1 MSKKQ
6 NRSNKK
12 KPKKPSFSA
21 KVPTGAYDVVI
32 VGGGASGLACAVSY
46 AQAICSQSFGKMSKS
61 ESLNRKELNHGPW
74 GHESLNC
81 ELSNGEL
88 LDCEPMHREP
98 FNRESSNRKSSFSE
112 SVSCDANL
120 KAQSVLD
127 SDVGDSDTGD
137 SDTVG
142 SDTVGSDTGNNDTG
156 NPVYTQK
163 TARPRMVILE
173 AGKRIG
179 TSIMRSG
186 NGRCNFSN
194 SSLEVTRYHH
204 ASFVEKVFSAL
215 DENRSTPSVLSWFE
229 QLGLVWEEAPG
240 TEGLLY
246 PFSKK
251 ANSVLDVLRKAL
263 DAYGVEI
270 CEMSEVL
277 AISSCDYSA
286 SSLSMDKVETSEQ
299 HEAVSS
305 SQETGGFVVRGKTC
319 KGENEY
325 QSFEI
330 AARKVVLA
338 SGGAT
343 SQNILPNRQISYCS
357 PKPILGPIQAKSLSH
372 ANLSALDGI
381 RVQSNVKLYRGLS
394 DAKAKERAIFEEEG
408 EVLFRNYGLSGIV
421 IFNASR
427 YAEPGDILL
436 LDLMPHFTAE
446 VLREM
451 FLKRLEQQTDAIA
464 RFFFIGFVVE
474 PLAEALLQAAG
485 IEGDKELL
493 SSDIDHL
500 VAVCKAFPFEMQ
512 GIADERTC
520 QVRRGGVQPEEVDFS
535 TLEASSCP
543 GFFVLGEALDVDGP
557 CGGYNLHWA
566 WTTGLLAGSALANPT

>member
-12 KPKKPSFSA
+12 KPKKPFFSA

-46 AQAICSQSFGKMSKS
+46 AQAICNQSFGKMSKP
-61 ESLNRKELNHGPW
+61 ELLNHKELNHEPW
-74 GHESLNC
+74 GHES
-81 ELSNGEL
+81 SNYESMNDEL
-88 LDCEPMHREP
+88 LNCEPMHREP

-120 KAQSVLD
+120 KAQSVFD
-127 SDVGDSDTGD
+127 GNAGDSDTA
-137 SDTVG
+137 G
-142 SDTVGSDTGNNDTG
+142 SDTAGIDTGNNETG
-156 NPVYTQK
+156 NLVYTQK

-194 SSLEVTRYHH
+194 SSLDVTRYHH

-215 DENRSTPSVLSWFE
+215 DENRSIPSVLSWFE

-277 AISSCDYSA
+277 AISPCDHSV
-286 SSLSMDKVETSEQ
+286 SSLSMDRDETSEQ
-299 HEAVSS
+299 HEAVCS

-343 SQNILPNRQISYCS
+343 SQNILPNRQISYCN
-357 PKPILGPIQAKSLSH
+357 PKPILGPVQAKSLSH
-372 ANLSALDGI
+372 ADLSALDGI
-381 RVQSNVKLYRGLS
+381 RVQSNVKLYRSLS

-408 EVLFRNYGLSGIV
+408 EVLFRSYGLSGIV

-451 FLKRLEQQTDAIA
+451 FLKRLEQQRDAVA
-464 RFFFIGFVVE
+464 RFFFVGFVVD

-485 IEGDKELL
+485 IEGEKELL

-500 VAVCKAFPFEMQ
+500 VAVCKTFPFEMQ

-535 TLEASSCP
+535 TLEVSSCP
-543 GFFVLGEALDVDGP
+543 GLFVLGEALDVDGP

>member
-46 AQAICSQSFGKMSKS
+46 AQAIRNQSSGKMAKP
-61 ESLNRKELNHGPW
+61 ELLNRKELNRGTW
-74 GHESLNC
+74 GHELSNYEPKNGELLNCEPTNREPLNCESLNC
-81 ELSNGEL
+81 
-88 LDCEPMHREP
+88 
-98 FNRESSNRKSSFSE
+98 KSSFSE

-120 KAQSVLD
+120 NARSVFD
-127 SDVGDSDTGD
+127 GNAGDGDTA
-137 SDTVG
+137 
-142 SDTVGSDTGNNDTG
+142 GSDTGNSDTG
-156 NPVYTQK
+156 NPVYTPK

-194 SSLEVTRYHH
+194 SSLEVTRYRH
-204 ASFVEKVFSAL
+204 APFVEKVFSAL
-215 DENRSTPSVLSWFE
+215 DENSSIPSVLSWFE

-277 AISSCDYSA
+277 AISPCDHSA
-286 SSLSMDKVETSEQ
+286 SSLSMDKAETSEQ
-299 HEAVSS
+299 HEAAFS

-343 SQNILPNRQISYCS
+343 SQNILPSRQISYCS

-372 ANLSALDGI
+372 ADLSALDGI
-381 RVQSNVKLYRGLS
+381 RVQSNVKLYRSLS
-394 DAKAKERAIFEEEG
+394 DAKAKERVIFEEEG
-408 EVLFRNYGLSGIV
+408 EVLFRSYGLSGIV

-427 YAEPGDILL
+427 YAESGNILL

-451 FLKRLEQQTDAIA
+451 FLKRLEQQRDAVA
-464 RFFFIGFVVE
+464 RFFFVGFVVD

-485 IEGDKELL
+485 IEGEKELL

>member
-1 MSKKQ
+1 M
-6 NRSNKK
+6 
-12 KPKKPSFSA
+12 
-21 KVPTGAYDVVI
+21 
-32 VGGGASGLACAVSY
+32 
-46 AQAICSQSFGKMSKS
+46 
-61 ESLNRKELNHGPW
+61 
-74 GHESLNC
+74 
-81 ELSNGEL
+81 
-88 LDCEPMHREP
+88 
-98 FNRESSNRKSSFSE
+98 
-112 SVSCDANL
+112 
-120 KAQSVLD
+120 
-127 SDVGDSDTGD
+127 
-137 SDTVG
+137 
-142 SDTVGSDTGNNDTG
+142 
-156 NPVYTQK
+156 
-163 TARPRMVILE
+163 
-173 AGKRIG
+173 
-179 TSIMRSG
+179 
-186 NGRCNFSN
+186 
-194 SSLEVTRYHH
+194 
-204 ASFVEKVFSAL
+204 
-215 DENRSTPSVLSWFE
+215 
-229 QLGLVWEEAPG
+229 
-240 TEGLLY
+240 
-246 PFSKK
+246 
-251 ANSVLDVLRKAL
+251 LRKAL

-277 AISSCDYSA
+277 AISPCDHSA
-286 SSLSMDKVETSEQ
+286 SSLSMDKAETSEQ
-299 HEAVSS
+299 HEAAFS

-343 SQNILPNRQISYCS
+343 SQNILPSRQISYCS

-372 ANLSALDGI
+372 ADLSALDGI
-381 RVQSNVKLYRGLS
+381 RVQSNVKLYRSLS
-394 DAKAKERAIFEEEG
+394 DAKAKERVIFEEEG
-408 EVLFRNYGLSGIV
+408 EVLFRSYGLSGIV

-427 YAEPGDILL
+427 YAESGNILL

-451 FLKRLEQQTDAIA
+451 FLKRLEQQRDAVA
-464 RFFFIGFVVE
+464 RFFFVGFVVD

-485 IEGDKELL
+485 IEGEKELL

>member
-46 AQAICSQSFGKMSKS
+46 AQAIRNQSSGKMAKP
-61 ESLNRKELNHGPW
+61 ELLNRKELNRGTW
-74 GHESLNC
+74 GHESSNY
-81 ELSNGEL
+81 EPKNGEL
-88 LDCEPMHREP
+88 LNCEPTNREP
-98 FNRESSNRKSSFSE
+98 LNCESLNCKSSFSE

-120 KAQSVLD
+120 NARSVFD
-127 SDVGDSDTGD
+127 GNAGDGDTAG

-142 SDTVGSDTGNNDTG
+142 SDTVGSDTGN
-156 NPVYTQK
+156 PVYTPK

-173 AGKRIG
+173 SGKRIG

-194 SSLEVTRYHH
+194 SSLDVTRYHH
-204 ASFVEKVFSAL
+204 APFVGKVFSAL
-215 DENRSTPSVLSWFE
+215 DENSSTPSVLSWFE

-277 AISSCDYSA
+277 AISPCDHSA
-286 SSLSMDKVETSEQ
+286 SSLSMDKAETSEQ
-299 HEAVSS
+299 HEAAFS

-343 SQNILPNRQISYCS
+343 SQNILPSRQISYCS

-372 ANLSALDGI
+372 ADLSALDGI
-381 RVQSNVKLYRGLS
+381 RVQSNVKLYRSLS
-394 DAKAKERAIFEEEG
+394 DAKAKERVIFEEEEG
-408 EVLFRNYGLSGIV
+408 EVLFRSYGLSGIV

-427 YAEPGDILL
+427 YAEPGNILL

-451 FLKRLEQQTDAIA
+451 FLKRLEQQRDAVA
-464 RFFFIGFVVE
+464 RFFFVGFVVD

-485 IEGDKELL
+485 IEGEKELL

>member
-46 AQAICSQSFGKMSKS
+46 AQAIRNQSSGKMAKP
-61 ESLNRKELNHGPW
+61 ELLNRKELNRGTW
-74 GHESLNC
+74 GHESSNY
-81 ELSNGEL
+81 EPKNGEL
-88 LDCEPMHREP
+88 LNCEPTNREP
-98 FNRESSNRKSSFSE
+98 LNCESLNCKSSFSE

-120 KAQSVLD
+120 NARSVFD
-127 SDVGDSDTGD
+127 GNAGDGDTA
-137 SDTVG
+137 G
-142 SDTVGSDTGNNDTG
+142 SDTVGSDTGN
-156 NPVYTQK
+156 PVYTPK

-173 AGKRIG
+173 SGKRIG

-194 SSLEVTRYHH
+194 SSLDVTRYHH
-204 ASFVEKVFSAL
+204 APFVGKVFSAL
-215 DENRSTPSVLSWFE
+215 DENSSTPSVLSWFE

-277 AISSCDYSA
+277 AISPCDHSA
-286 SSLSMDKVETSEQ
+286 SSLSMDKAETSEQ
-299 HEAVSS
+299 HEAAFS

-343 SQNILPNRQISYCS
+343 SQNILPSRQISYCS

-372 ANLSALDGI
+372 ADLSALDGI
-381 RVQSNVKLYRGLS
+381 RVQSNVKLYRSLS
-394 DAKAKERAIFEEEG
+394 DAKAKERVIFEEEG
-408 EVLFRNYGLSGIV
+408 EVLFRSYGLSGIV

-427 YAEPGDILL
+427 YAEPGNILL

-451 FLKRLEQQTDAIA
+451 FLKRLEQQRDAVA
-464 RFFFIGFVVE
+464 RFFFVGFVVD

-485 IEGDKELL
+485 IEGEKELL

>member
-46 AQAICSQSFGKMSKS
+46 AQAIRNQSSGKMAKP
-61 ESLNRKELNHGPW
+61 ELLNRKELNRGTW
-74 GHESLNC
+74 GHE
-81 ELSNGEL
+81 LSNYEPKNGEL
-88 LDCEPMHREP
+88 LNCEPTNREP
-98 FNRESSNRKSSFSE
+98 FNREPLNCKSSFSE

-120 KAQSVLD
+120 NARSVFD
-127 SDVGDSDTGD
+127 GNAGDGDTA
-137 SDTVG
+137 G
-142 SDTVGSDTGNNDTG
+142 SDTVGSDTGN
-156 NPVYTQK
+156 PVYTPK

-173 AGKRIG
+173 SGKRIG

-194 SSLEVTRYHH
+194 SSLDVTRYHH
-204 ASFVEKVFSAL
+204 APFVGKVFSAL
-215 DENRSTPSVLSWFE
+215 DENSSTPSVLSWFE

-277 AISSCDYSA
+277 AISPCDHSA
-286 SSLSMDKVETSEQ
+286 SSLSMDKAETSEQ
-299 HEAVSS
+299 HEAAFS

-343 SQNILPNRQISYCS
+343 SQNILPSRQISYCS

-372 ANLSALDGI
+372 ADLSALDGI
-381 RVQSNVKLYRGLS
+381 RVQSNVKLYRSLS
-394 DAKAKERAIFEEEG
+394 DAKAKERVIFEEEG
-408 EVLFRNYGLSGIV
+408 EVLFRSYGLSGIV

-427 YAEPGDILL
+427 YAEPGNILL

-451 FLKRLEQQTDAIA
+451 FLKRLEQQRDAVA
-464 RFFFIGFVVE
+464 RFFFVGFVVD

-485 IEGDKELL
+485 IEGEKELL

>member
-12 KPKKPSFSA
+12 KPKKLSFSA

-46 AQAICSQSFGKMSKS
+46 AQAICNQSFGKMSKP

-81 ELSNGEL
+81 ELSNGAL
-88 LDCEPMHREP
+88 LNRESKNCEP

-127 SDVGDSDTGD
+127 SDVGNSDTGD

-142 SDTVGSDTGNNDTG
+142 SDTGNSDTGNNDTG

-163 TARPRMVILE
+163 TARPRMVVLE

-194 SSLEVTRYHH
+194 SSLDVTRYHH
-204 ASFVEKVFSAL
+204 APFVGKVFSAL
-215 DENRSTPSVLSWFE
+215 DENRSIPSVLSWFE

-277 AISSCDYSA
+277 AISPCDYSVH
-286 SSLSMDKVETSEQ
+286 SLSMDKDETSEQ
-299 HEAVSS
+299 HEAFFS
-305 SQETGGFVVRGKTC
+305 SQETGDFVVRGKTC

-381 RVQSNVKLYRGLS
+381 RVQSNIKLYRGLS

-500 VAVCKAFPFEMQ
+500 VAACKAFPFEMQ
-512 GIADERTC
+512 GIADERNC
-520 QVRRGGVQPEEVDFS
+520 QVRRGGVQPGEVDFS
-535 TLEASSCP
+535 TLEVSSCP
-543 GFFVLGEALDVDGP
+543 GLFVLGEALDVDGP

>member
-46 AQAICSQSFGKMSKS
+46 AQAIRNQSSGKMAKP
-61 ESLNRKELNHGPW
+61 ELLNRKELNRGTW
-74 GHESLNC
+74 GHELSNYEPKNGELLNCEPTNREPLNCESLNC
-81 ELSNGEL
+81 
-88 LDCEPMHREP
+88 
-98 FNRESSNRKSSFSE
+98 KSSFSE

-120 KAQSVLD
+120 NARSVFD
-127 SDVGDSDTGD
+127 GNAGDGDTA
-137 SDTVG
+137 G
-142 SDTVGSDTGNNDTG
+142 SDTVGSDTGN
-156 NPVYTQK
+156 PVYTPK

-204 ASFVEKVFSAL
+204 APFVEKVFSAL
-215 DENRSTPSVLSWFE
+215 DENSSIPSVLSWFE

-277 AISSCDYSA
+277 TISPCDHSA
-286 SSLSMDKVETSEQ
+286 SSLSMDKAETSEQ
-299 HEAVSS
+299 HEAAFS

-343 SQNILPNRQISYCS
+343 SQNILPSRQISYCS
-357 PKPILGPIQAKSLSH
+357 PKPILGPVQAKSLSH
-372 ANLSALDGI
+372 ADLSALDGI
-381 RVQSNVKLYRGLS
+381 RVQSNVKLYRSLS

-408 EVLFRNYGLSGIV
+408 EVLFRSYGLSGIV

-427 YAEPGDILL
+427 YAEAGDVLL

-451 FLKRLEQQTDAIA
+451 FLKRLEQQRNAVA
-464 RFFFIGFVVE
+464 RLFFVGFVVD

-500 VAVCKAFPFEMQ
+500 VAVCKTFPFEMQ

-520 QVRRGGVQPEEVDFS
+520 QVRRGGVQPEEVDFF
-535 TLEASSCP
+535 TLEVSSCP
-543 GFFVLGEALDVDGP
+543 GLFVLGEALDVDGP

-566 WTTGLLAGSALANPT
+566 WTTGLLAGSALANPI

>member
-12 KPKKPSFSA
+12 KPKKPFFSA

-46 AQAICSQSFGKMSKS
+46 AQAICNQSSNKMSKP
-61 ESLNRKELNHGPW
+61 ELLNHKELNHEPW
-74 GHESLNC
+74 GHES
-81 ELSNGEL
+81 SN
-88 LDCEPMHREP
+88 CEPMHREP
-98 FNRESSNRKSSFSE
+98 FNCESSNRKSSFSK
-112 SVSCDANL
+112 SVSCGANL
-120 KAQSVLD
+120 NAQSVFD
-127 SDVGDSDTGD
+127 GNAG
-137 SDTVG
+137 G
-142 SDTVGSDTGNNDTG
+142 SDTAGIDTGNNETG
-156 NPVYTQK
+156 NPVYTPK
-163 TARPRMVILE
+163 TARLRMVILE

-215 DENRSTPSVLSWFE
+215 DENRSIPSVLSWFE
-229 QLGLVWEEAPG
+229 QLGLVWEEAQG

-277 AISSCDYSA
+277 AISPCDHSV
-286 SSLSMDKVETSEQ
+286 SSLSMDRDVTSEQ
-299 HEAVSS
+299 LEAVCSS
-305 SQETGGFVVRGKTC
+305 LESGGFVVRGKTC

-325 QSFEI
+325 QFFEI

-343 SQNILPNRQISYCS
+343 SQNILPNRQISYCN
-357 PKPILGPIQAKSLSH
+357 PKPILGPVQAKSLSH
-372 ANLSALDGI
+372 ADLSALDGI
-381 RVQSNVKLYRGLS
+381 RVQSNVKLYRSLS

-408 EVLFRNYGLSGIV
+408 EVLFRSYGLSGIV

-436 LDLMPHFTAE
+436 LDLVPHFTAE

-451 FLKRLEQQTDAIA
+451 FLKRLEQQRDAVA
-464 RFFFIGFVVE
+464 RFFFIGFVVD

-485 IEGDKELL
+485 IEGEKELL

-512 GIADERTC
+512 GIADELTC
-520 QVRRGGVQPEEVDFS
+520 LVRRVGVQPEEVDFS
-535 TLEASSCP
+535 T
-543 GFFVLGEALDVDGP
+543 
-557 CGGYNLHWA
+557 
-566 WTTGLLAGSALANPT
+566 

>member
-12 KPKKPSFSA
+12 KPKKPSFFA

-46 AQAICSQSFGKMSKS
+46 AQAICNQSFGKMSKP

-74 GHESLNC
+74 GHES
-81 ELSNGEL
+81 SN
-88 LDCEPMHREP
+88 CEPMHREP

-120 KAQSVLD
+120 NARSVFD
-127 SDVGDSDTGD
+127 SNAGD

-142 SDTVGSDTGNNDTG
+142 SEAVGSDTENNDTG

-204 ASFVEKVFSAL
+204 APFVEKVFSAL
-215 DENRSTPSVLSWFE
+215 DENSSIPSVLSWFE

-270 CEMSEVL
+270 CEMSEVM
-277 AISSCDYSA
+277 AISPCDHSA
-286 SSLSMDKVETSEQ
+286 HSLSMGKDETPKQ
-299 HEAVSS
+299 HEAAFS

-372 ANLSALDGI
+372 ADLSALDGI
-381 RVQSNVKLYRGLS
+381 RVQSNVKLYRSFSG
-394 DAKAKERAIFEEEG
+394 AKAKERAIFEEEG
-408 EVLFRNYGLSGIV
+408 EVHFRSYGL
-421 IFNASR
+421 
-427 YAEPGDILL
+427 
-436 LDLMPHFTAE
+436 
-446 VLREM
+446 
-451 FLKRLEQQTDAIA
+451 
-464 RFFFIGFVVE
+464 
-474 PLAEALLQAAG
+474 
-485 IEGDKELL
+485 
-493 SSDIDHL
+493 
-500 VAVCKAFPFEMQ
+500 
-512 GIADERTC
+512 
-520 QVRRGGVQPEEVDFS
+520 
-535 TLEASSCP
+535 
-543 GFFVLGEALDVDGP
+543 
-557 CGGYNLHWA
+557 
-566 WTTGLLAGSALANPT
+566 

>member
-46 AQAICSQSFGKMSKS
+46 AQAIRNQSSGKMAKP
-61 ESLNRKELNHGPW
+61 ELLNRKELNRGTW
-74 GHESLNC
+74 GHELSNYEPKNGELLNCEPTNREPLNCESLNC
-81 ELSNGEL
+81 
-88 LDCEPMHREP
+88 
-98 FNRESSNRKSSFSE
+98 KSSFSE

-120 KAQSVLD
+120 NARSVFD
-127 SDVGDSDTGD
+127 GNAGDGDTAG

-142 SDTVGSDTGNNDTG
+142 SDTVGSDTGN
-156 NPVYTQK
+156 PVYTPK

-173 AGKRIG
+173 SGKRIG

-194 SSLEVTRYHH
+194 SSLDVTRYHH
-204 ASFVEKVFSAL
+204 APFVGKVFSAL
-215 DENRSTPSVLSWFE
+215 DENSSTPSVLSWFE

-277 AISSCDYSA
+277 AISPCDHSA
-286 SSLSMDKVETSEQ
+286 SSLSMDKAETSEQ
-299 HEAVSS
+299 HEAAFS

-343 SQNILPNRQISYCS
+343 SQNILPSRQISYCS

-372 ANLSALDGI
+372 ADLSALDGI
-381 RVQSNVKLYRGLS
+381 RVQSNVKLYRSLS
-394 DAKAKERAIFEEEG
+394 DAKAKERVIFEEEG
-408 EVLFRNYGLSGIV
+408 EVLFRSYGLSGIV

-427 YAEPGDILL
+427 YAESGNTLL

-451 FLKRLEQQTDAIA
+451 FLKRLEQQRDAVA
-464 RFFFIGFVVE
+464 RFFFVGFVVD

-485 IEGDKELL
+485 IEGEKELL